1 MIMVR
6 RSRRGGGGGLRFA
19 ATSLALA
26 VAAAAAPTATLRAA
40 AATAGADSADRT
52 IAQRLQQRF
61 PQAGLGSGRVGQ
73 VLDAGSGRTVWSS
86 GAGLGRMPAS
96 TMKLATA
103 VTALTVLGPDHTER
117 TRTVYADGTLYL
129 VGGGDQRL
137 DRAGLGR
144 LAADTARELK
154 SRRLAVHALRVD
166 DSLFPAPTLSPG
178 WQPGYL
184 PYEVAPVRALAL
196 CGDRV
201 GDTALAAGDV
211 FAGALAKAGVAVPP
225 GPLRHA
231 VAPAVDG
238 GGGGDG
244 GAVLL
249 ASRTSVPL
257 WNAVEYMLKVSDN
270 NIAEGLLRLA
280 ALGRGRPATWQ
291 GGTAVVRQ
299 VLDGYGV
306 PLGGVRILD
315 GSGLSRQDRMTAAAL
330 ADLAALAV
338 DPGRHRTLWPLLEGL
353 PIAGR
358 DGTLA
363 ARLHRFDSPPSSCAA
378 GRVHAKTGTLHDSTA
393 LAGVARGSD
402 GRWKAFAFVENGSV
416 HKSQARSGLDRL
428 AATVTGCW

>member
-1 MIMVR
+1 MVR
-6 RSRRGGGGGLRFA
+6 RSRRDAGSGLRFA

-40 AATAGADSADRT
+40 AASGGGDSADRT

-61 PQAGLGSGRVGQ
+61 PQAGLGSGRVGE

-86 GAGLGRMPAS
+86 GALLGRMPAS

-117 TRTVYADGTLYL
+117 TRAVYADGTVYL

-137 DRAGLGR
+137 DRAALGR
-144 LAADTARELK
+144 LAGDTARALK
-154 SRRLAVHALRVD
+154 ARKLAVRALRVD
-166 DSLFPAPTLSPG
+166 DSLFPAPVLAPG
-178 WQPGYL
+178 WQRGYL

-201 GDTALAAGDV
+201 DDTALAAGDV
-211 FAGALAKAGVAVPP
+211 FARALTGAGVTLPH
-225 GPLRHA
+225 GPLRRA
-231 VAPAVDG
+231 VAPAVG
-238 GGGGDG
+238 G

-299 VLDGYGV
+299 VLDGYRV
-306 PLGGVRILD
+306 PLGGVRIFD

-330 ADLAALAV
+330 AELAALAV

-363 ARLHRFDSPPSSCAA
+363 ARLHRFDTAPSSCAA
-378 GRVHAKTGTLHDSTA
+378 GTVHAKTGTLHDSTA

-402 GRWKAFAFVENGSV
+402 GRWKAFAFVENGAS
-416 HKSQARSGLDRL
+416 HKSQARKGLDRL

>member
-1 MIMVR
+1 MVR
-6 RSRRGGGGGLRFA
+6 SSRRGGGSGLRFA

-26 VAAAAAPTATLRAA
+26 VAAAAAPVANVRAA
-40 AATAGADSADRT
+40 AAAGGADSADRS

-86 GAGLGRMPAS
+86 GALLGRMPAS
-96 TMKLATA
+96 TLKLATA

-117 TRTVYADGTLYL
+117 TRTVYANGTVYL

-137 DRAGLGR
+137 DRTGLGR
-144 LAADTARELK
+144 LAGDTARALK
-154 SRRLAVHALRVD
+154 ARGLTLRALRVD
-166 DSLFPAPTLSPG
+166 DSLFPAPTLAPG
-178 WQPGYL
+178 WQRGYL
-184 PYEVAPVRALAL
+184 PYELAPVRALAL

-201 GDTALAAGDV
+201 DDTALAAGEV
-211 FAGALAKAGVAVPP
+211 FARALTTAGVAVPH
-225 GPLRHA
+225 GPLRRA
-231 VAPAVDG
+231 VAPAVG
-238 GGGGDG
+238 G

-257 WNAVEYMLKVSDN
+257 WNTVEYMLKVSDN
-270 NIAEGLLRLA
+270 NIAEGLLRLTA
-280 ALGRGRPATWQ
+280 QGRGRPATWQ
-291 GGTAVVRQ
+291 GGTDVVQQ
-299 VLDGYGV
+299 VLKGYRV
-306 PLGGVRILD
+306 PLGGVRIFD
-315 GSGLSRQDRMTAAAL
+315 GSGLSRQDRVTAAAL
-330 ADLAALAV
+330 AALAALAV
-338 DPGRHRTLWPLLEGL
+338 DPARHRTLWPLLEGL

-363 ARLHRFDSPPSSCAA
+363 ARLHRFDTSPSSCAA

-402 GRWKAFAFVENGSV
+402 GRWKAFAFVENGPV
-416 HKSQARSGLDRL
+416 RKSQARKGLDRL